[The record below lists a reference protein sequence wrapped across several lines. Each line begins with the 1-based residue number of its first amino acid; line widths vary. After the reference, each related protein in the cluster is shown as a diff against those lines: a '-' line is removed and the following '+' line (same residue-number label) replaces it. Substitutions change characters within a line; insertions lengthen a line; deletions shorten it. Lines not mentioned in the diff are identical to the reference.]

1 MGARRGVAFALLALS
16 VAATSPRQ
24 GTVERPHDAV
34 PVVSTADVHRF
45 VAALHRIPPGDR
57 TCAAF
62 GDYLAAGSPGLI
74 AYSAKFGVGRKE
86 LCNALR
92 RSPALYAPLEG
103 QLAGVDSART
113 AIADV
118 YATYRQRIDPDGK
131 LPPVYFVVGNGI
143 SGGTTVGWR
152 DPIVLIGVERAG
164 RIDRIAPTIA
174 HEFVHTQQH
183 YPWLGALT
191 GGPSFLRGSLLRHSI
206 KEGSANLG
214 AELLTGTRQGN
225 AYGEAHATAL
235 WTEFQA
241 AMHGTDYSR
250 WLYNGW
256 NVKVLGDRPPDLGYW
271 MGYQVAKAYYEKA
284 ADKRQAVR
292 DILSISDFDGFVQ
305 ASGYNGVALTRLSV
319 L

>member
-1 MGARRGVAFALLALS
+1 MTWIKALLVLPI
-16 VAATSPRQ
+16 VATSPGQ
-24 GTVERPHDAV
+24 GTVERPRDAA

-45 VAALHRIPPGDR
+45 VDALHRIPAGDP

-74 AYSAKFGVGRKE
+74 AYASKFGMGRKE
-86 LCNALR
+86 LCGALR
-92 RSPALYAPLEG
+92 RSPALYASLEG
-103 QLAGVDSART
+103 KLSGLDSAQS
-113 AIADV
+113 AIAAI
-118 YATYRQRIDPDGK
+118 YSTYRQRLDPDAK
-131 LPPVYFVVGNGI
+131 LPSVYFLVGYGI

-152 DPIVLIGVERAG
+152 HPLVLIGVERAS

-174 HEFVHTQQH
+174 HEFVHTQQQ

-206 KEGSANLG
+206 KEGSANLV

-225 AYGEAHATAL
+225 AYGEAHAAAL

-241 AMHGTDYSR
+241 AMHGTDYSLC
-250 WLYNGW
+250 LYNGW
-256 NVKVLGDRPPDLGYW
+256 NAKALGGRPPDLGYW
-271 MGYQVAKAYYEKA
+271 MGYQLAKAYYERA
-284 ADKRQAVR
+284 SDKRQAVR
-292 DILSISDFDGFVQ
+292 DILSISDFDAFVQ
-305 ASGYNGVALTRLSV
+305 ASGYRGVALTGLSV